1 MDYKNRYGTAAL
13 TPVGPV
19 TPVSKIVGVD
29 VIDAGYGFDLDT
41 AAKLALVTE
50 NARLQPAFNMARRQC
65 YVLYHHSPNT
75 VQVCRLD
82 SLVCTEADP
91 HATLDRLNKYAATVA
106 A

>member
-1 MDYKNRYGTAAL
+1 MDYQNQYGSATL
-13 TPVGPV
+13 TPIGPV
-19 TPVSKIVGVD
+19 IPVSKVVGAD

-50 NARLQPAFNMARRQC
+50 NARLQPAYNMARRQC
-65 YVLYHHSPNT
+65 YVIYHHSPST

-82 SLVCTEADP
+82 ALACTEDAP
-91 HATLDRLNKYAATVA
+91 HVTLDRLNKYAAMA